1 MGEITF
7 KALLNIL
14 ESKTKVKIEVTL
26 MNLELEAIHLKD
38 WYEHEKYA
46 GYHMKTVKN
55 IWIQTDGTLVV
66 TLEDA
71 KKET

>member
-7 KALLNIL
+7 KALLDIL

-26 MNLELEAIHLKD
+26 MNLELETTHLKD
-38 WYEHEKYA
+38 WYEHEKYE

-55 IWIQTDGTLVV
+55 IWIQADGMLVV
-66 TLEDA
+66 TLEGV
-71 KKET
+71 ERRT